1 VTNANEPLWVPS
13 PARAA
18 ASGIAHFAARAGQ
31 PDTVALHHWS
41 VSDPGAF
48 WSLLWEVADVRG
60 EHGDQVFVPGASL
73 PQARYFPEARLN
85 FAENAL
91 AASGDEPAL
100 IALDEHG
107 ERRTRSWDEL
117 REDVSA
123 GAAALRAAGVRP
135 GDRVVVM
142 LPNSIEAIE
151 VLLAAASVGAV
162 FASSSPDFGART
174 IIDRFAQ
181 IDPVL
186 LVATNGY
193 HYRGEYFDTS
203 RNVDEVARAL
213 PTVRTVVRGRA
224 GWERF
229 CDPYRDKAWAP
240 ERLPFDQPL
249 YILFSSG
256 TTGAP
261 KCIVHRAGGVLL
273 QHRKEHLLHCDI
285 RAGDRVLYF
294 TSTGWMMW
302 NWLVSVLAG
311 GATAVLYDGHPMYP
325 GPVAL
330 FDVVDSE
337 QLTLLGVS
345 ARYLSSL
352 RKSGSQPRRTHALDP
367 LRTICSTGSPLGG
380 DEFDFVYRS
389 VKRDVHLSSVSGGTD
404 LCACFV
410 GGDPTRP
417 VWRGEIQGP
426 ALAMDVDVVDEN
438 GNSLRQRPGL
448 QGELVC
454 NAAFPSQ
461 PLGFY
466 KDDGSRY
473 HAAYFERFEGRW
485 AHGDFAAW
493 TEHGGMVISGRSDA
507 TLNPGGVRIGT
518 AELYRVVEHLPEVLE
533 ALAFSQPF
541 DGDSRIV
548 LLVRLTPGTQLTDAL
563 TEEIR
568 QNLRSQ
574 CSPRHVPAVICA
586 VSDLPRTRSGKLAE
600 LAVADAVAGRPV
612 RNTDGL
618 ENPEVLATIAGLDA
632 LTR

>member
-1 VTNANEPLWVPS
+1 M
-13 PARAA
+13 
-18 ASGIAHFAARAGQ
+18 ASFASQAGLA
-31 PDTVALHHWS
+31 DTVALHHWS
-41 VSDPGAF
+41 VNDPAAF
-48 WSLLWEVADVRG
+48 WSLLWEVVGVCG
-60 EHGDQVFVPGASL
+60 ERGDQVFVPGASL
-73 PQARYFPEARLN
+73 PEARYFPEARLN

-91 AASGDEPAL
+91 AAVGGRPAL
-100 IALDEHG
+100 IALDERG

-123 GAAALRAAGVRP
+123 GAAALRAVGVGP
-135 GDRVVVM
+135 GDRVVVV
-142 LPNSIEAIE
+142 LPNSIEAVE
-151 VLLAAASVGAV
+151 VLLAAASIGAV
-162 FASSSPDFGART
+162 FASTSPDFGARA
-174 IIDRFAQ
+174 IVERFAQ
-181 IDPVL
+181 IEPVL
-186 LVATNGY
+186 LVAADGY
-193 HYRGEYFDTS
+193 QYRGQHFDTT
-203 RNVDEVARAL
+203 NKVDEVVRDL
-213 PTVRTVVRGRA
+213 PTLRTVVRGQS
-224 GWERF
+224 GWKRF
-229 CDPYRDKAWAP
+229 CDPYRRTPWAP
-240 ERLPFDQPL
+240 DRLSFDQPL

-261 KCIVHRAGGVLL
+261 KCIVHRAGGILL
-273 QHRKEHLLHCDI
+273 QHRKEHLLHCDV
-285 RAGDRVLYF
+285 RLGDRVLYF

-311 GATAVLYDGHPMYP
+311 GATAVLYDGHPMHP

-330 FDVVDSE
+330 FDVVDAE
-337 QLTLLGVS
+337 QVTLLGVS

-352 RKSGSQPRRTHALDP
+352 RKSGAQPRRTHALEP

-380 DEFDFVYRS
+380 DEFDFVYRA
-389 VKRDVHLSSVSGGTD
+389 VKRDVHLSSMSGGTD

-426 ALAMDVDVVDEN
+426 ALGMDVDVVDEQ
-438 GNSLRQRPGL
+438 GTSVRERPGE

-454 NAAFPSQ
+454 NAPFPSQ

-466 KDDGSRY
+466 NDDGSRY
-473 HAAYFERFEGRW
+473 RAAYFERFKGRW

-507 TLNPGGVRIGT
+507 TVNPGGVRIGT

-541 DGDSRIV
+541 DGDTRVV
-548 LLVRLTPGTQLTDAL
+548 LLVRLTPDTEL
-563 TEEIR
+563 TEALAENIR
-568 QNLRSQ
+568 QSLRSQ

-632 LTR
+632 LRG

>member
-1 VTNANEPLWVPS
+1 M
-13 PARAA
+13 
-18 ASGIAHFAARAGQ
+18 AHFAGRAGH
-31 PDTVALHHWS
+31 PDTVALHGWS
-41 VSDPGAF
+41 VSDPEAF
-48 WSLLWEVADVRG
+48 WSQLWDVAGVRG
-60 EHGDQVFVPGASL
+60 ERGDRTFVPGATL

-91 AASGDEPAL
+91 AASGSEHAL
-100 IALDEHG
+100 IALDERG

-117 REDVSA
+117 RDDVSA

-135 GDRVVVM
+135 GDRVVVV
-142 LPNSIEAIE
+142 LPNSIEAVE
-151 VLLAAASVGAV
+151 VLLAAASMGAV
-162 FASSSPDFGART
+162 FASASPDFGARA

-181 IDPVL
+181 IEPVL
-186 LVATNGY
+186 VVAADRY
-193 HYRGEYFDTS
+193 DYRGEHFDITIKA
-203 RNVDEVARAL
+203 DEVARGL
-213 PTVRTVVRGRA
+213 PTLRTVVRGQA
-224 GWERF
+224 GWKRF
-229 CDPYRDKAWAP
+229 CDPYRGSAWAP

-285 RAGDRVLYF
+285 RSGDRVLYF

-311 GATAVLYDGHPMYP
+311 GATAVLYDGHPMFP
-325 GPVAL
+325 GPAAL
-330 FDVVDSE
+330 FDVVDAE
-337 QLTLLGVS
+337 RLTLLGVS

-352 RKSGSQPRRTHALDP
+352 RKSGSQPLHSHALKP

-389 VKRDVHLSSVSGGTD
+389 VKRDVHLSSMSGGTD

-426 ALAMDVDVVDEN
+426 ALGMDVDVVNEN
-438 GNSLRQRPGL
+438 GTSLRHRPGV

-454 NAAFPSQ
+454 NAPFPSQ

-473 HAAYFERFEGRW
+473 RAAYFERFKGRW

-518 AELYRVVEHLPEVLE
+518 AELYRVVEHLPQVLE

-541 DGDSRIV
+541 DGDTCIV
-548 LLVRLTPGTQLTDAL
+548 LLVRLSPGTQLTDVL

-568 QNLRSQ
+568 QSLRSQ

-600 LAVADAVAGRPV
+600 LAVADTVAGRPV

-632 LTR
+632 LSR